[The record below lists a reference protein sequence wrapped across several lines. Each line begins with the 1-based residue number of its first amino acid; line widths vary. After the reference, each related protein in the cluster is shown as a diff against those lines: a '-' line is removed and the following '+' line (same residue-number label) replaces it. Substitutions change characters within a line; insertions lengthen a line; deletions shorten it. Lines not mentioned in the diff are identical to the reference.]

1 MSIRPEAPARNFTEM
16 SREQI
21 AVALSDEP
29 SYRVDQIYRWV
40 FKRGARALDEMTD
53 LPKALRQRLA
63 DDGFTVGRAELNAA
77 VRESIDGTRKLAVRL
92 QDGGVVETVLLEME
106 PGQYTQCISSQV
118 GCALKCQFCYTG
130 TLGLSRHMTPGE
142 IIDQVILGR
151 KAIPEGARINRIVY
165 MGMGE
170 PLHNFDNVLASLGP
184 ICDEDGL
191 GFSHKRVTIST
202 SGLVPQIDKLGELAP
217 VNLAIS
223 MNASHDAQRDVLMPI
238 NKKYPIRE
246 LVAALERYPLP
257 ARRKMTIEYVLLGG
271 TNDAAVDARRLA
283 NALRRLKRRIRI
295 NLLPWNPFAGTEF
308 RRPEDADV
316 ITFQNILKGQGFT
329 VMIRTTRGL
338 DIDAA
343 CGQLGER
350 PDAG

>member
-1 MSIRPEAPARNFTEM
+1 MSIRPTVPARNFTEM
-16 SREQI
+16 SRAQI
-21 AVALSDEP
+21 AQALEDQP
-29 SYRVDQIYRWV
+29 RYRADQIYRWV
-40 FKRGARALDEMTD
+40 FKRGARSFDEMTD
-53 LPKALRQRLA
+53 LPKSLRQWLR
-63 DDGFTVGRAELNAA
+63 DEGFTVGRATLNGK

-106 PGQYTQCISSQV
+106 PGKYTQCISSQV
-118 GCALKCQFCYTG
+118 GCALKCSFCYTG

-151 KAIPEGARINRIVY
+151 LSVPEGARVNRIVY

-170 PLHNFDNVLASLGP
+170 PLHNFDNVVASLGP
-184 ICDEDGL
+184 ICDDDGL
-191 GFSHKRVTIST
+191 GFSHKRITIST
-202 SGLVPQIDKLGELAP
+202 SGLVPQIDKLGEVAP
-217 VNLAIS
+217 VNLAVS
-223 MNASHDAQRDVLMPI
+223 MNASHDAQRDVLMPV
-238 NKKYPIRE
+238 NKRYPIKE

-271 TNDAAVDARRLA
+271 TNDSATDARLLA
-283 NALRRLKRRIRI
+283 RALGRLKFRIRI
-295 NLLPWNPFAGTEF
+295 NLLPWNPFAGTDYK
-308 RRPEDADV
+308 RPEDEDV
-316 ITFQNILKGQGFT
+316 VAFQNILKAQGFT

-350 PDAG
+350 PDAE